1 MSKCNRCK
9 YEYLSK
15 LDEPCKNCKMCMC
28 NESDGWVIY
37 CESPGGV
44 TYRLGIYSTKEKALK
59 VLDEI
64 QRIIEYP
71 GSSLIS
77 PTALQNYY
85 RLSSTGQIYQMPQDE
100 DVEV

>member
-1 MSKCNRCK
+1 MWIRSQT
-9 YEYLSK
+9 
-15 LDEPCKNCKMCMC
+15 KNALVNINFMCMC

-44 TYRLGIYSTKEKALK
+44 TYRLGVYSSEEKALK

-64 QRIIEYP
+64 QE
-71 GSSLIS
+71 LIYFNAKDNGF
-77 PTALQNYY
+77 T
-85 RLSSTGQIYQMPQDE
+85 YQMPQDE